1 MAKRSKKN
9 DQQADL
15 NGVTHAVETAMEH
28 PGQTQGADAA
38 GFNTSS
44 VSLGEVGQLP
54 TNSTPQMPRRKRA
67 TGRSISFSL
76 KLRADTLE
84 YIYAIANGRNI
95 PLAQVIEE
103 LVEVHAHQQV
113 ATAKSPT

>member
-1 MAKRSKKN
+1 MAKRSKQKN
-9 DQQADL
+9 EQQADL
-15 NGVTHAVETAMEH
+15 NGVTHAVDTAVEH
-28 PGQTQGADAA
+28 PGCMQHADAA
-38 GFNTSS
+38 SFNISS
-44 VSLGEVGQLP
+44 GSLGEVGRIA
-54 TNSTPQMPRRKRA
+54 TNSTPQIPRRKRA
-67 TGRSISFSL
+67 TGRSLSFSV

-113 ATAKSPT
+113 ATAR